1 MTGDMRNKYTASLI
15 IHRSKQHASQNQ
27 SKLNQLKKNIIFF
40 KSSRNHK
47 EEEEEEEDSIEIQ
60 FIS

>member
-1 MTGDMRNKYTASLI
+1 MRNKYTASLI

-27 SKLNQLKKNIIFF
+27 SKLNQFKKKKNIIFF

-47 EEEEEEEDSIEIQ
+47 EEEEEEED
-60 FIS
+60 